1 MIKFGKVLTNLDRFG
16 KSLNKSHV
24 GWMVVILQVTGK
36 ELQRSAKRSSHEA
49 RSDVDA
55 DFEIEFDVMLTSPN
69 GHQVVPK

>member
-1 MIKFGKVLTNLDRFG
+1 MTVSNGIF
-16 KSLNKSHV
+16 
-24 GWMVVILQVTGK
+24 WPQILLFTMSDYK
-36 ELQRSAKRSSHEA
+36 I